1 MDMIRHES
9 CDLLGAFEQVEIALE
24 YALQAHQDACLEL
37 RQDQPAAGQHL
48 ETTLRTLLRLHD
60 RRDHLRTEIAR
71 H

>member
-24 YALQAHQDACLEL
+24 CALQAHQDACQEL
-37 RQDQPAAGQHL
+37 RQDRPAAAQHF

-60 RRDHLRTEIAR
+60 RRDLLRTEIAR

>member
-1 MDMIRHES
+1 MIRHES

-24 YALQAHQDACLEL
+24 YALQAHRDACLEL
-37 RQDQPAAGQHL
+37 RQDRPAAGQHL